1 MPSKLERIGIYLSRD
16 EKKAIKK
23 NAKKYGLTVS
33 KFLTFAGSRD
43 RNEPPTTA
51 EERKIIF
58 DLNYQIEKAGNNLN
72 QVAKAVNVSRIAD
85 TQPPTQQR
93 IEEAVTALT
102 AVLKKL
108 DSLF

>member
-1 MPSKLERIGIYLSRD
+1 MPSKKDRIAVYVTTD
-16 EKKAIKK
+16 EKTAIKK

-33 KFLTFAGSRD
+33 KFLTFVGNND

-58 DLNYQIEKAGNNLN
+58 DLHYQIEKAGNNLN
-72 QVAKAVNVSRIAD
+72 QVAKAMNYSRIAD
-85 TQPPTQQR
+85 TQPPTKTE
-93 IEEAVTALT
+93 ISEAITALT

>member
-1 MPSKLERIGIYLSRD
+1 MPTKLQRIGIYLTAD
-16 EKKAIKK
+16 EKKAVKK

-33 KFLTFAGSRD
+33 KFLTFVGSSD
-43 RNEPPTTA
+43 NNEPPTTA

-72 QVAKAVNVSRIAD
+72 QVARALNTSRIAD
-85 TQPPTQQR
+85 TPPPTQQQ
-93 IEEAVTALT
+93 IDEAVKLLT
-102 AVLKKL
+102 TVLKKL

>member
-1 MPSKLERIGIYLSRD
+1 MPTKLQRIGIYLSRD
-16 EKKAIKK
+16 EKKAIEK
-23 NAKKYGLTVS
+23 NAEKYGLTVS
-33 KFLTFAGSRD
+33 KFLTFVGSSD
-43 RNEPPTTA
+43 NNEPPPTA
-51 EERKIIF
+51 DERKIIF
-58 DLNYQIEKAGNNLN
+58 DLYYQIEKAGNNLN
-72 QVAKAVNVSRIAD
+72 QVAKALNVSRIAN